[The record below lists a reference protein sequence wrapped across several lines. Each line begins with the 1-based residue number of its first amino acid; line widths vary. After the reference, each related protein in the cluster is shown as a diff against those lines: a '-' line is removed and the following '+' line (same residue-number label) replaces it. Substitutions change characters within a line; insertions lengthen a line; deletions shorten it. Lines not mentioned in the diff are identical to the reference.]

1 MKLKTFPKHT
11 ENTSGAAENVRAWAL
26 RCRLSQF
33 TCACMCSSASHA
45 RLDTK
50 RKWKRLFYIYCLI
63 SYENVKCFYGNNINI
78 NRTNKATTVHCELTC
93 ERACVRGCERVLNFD
108 SKVVL
113 CHLNYMRKWIWIFIR
128 QLYCIRYRTFSHM
141 TSKTFKNRFLLSFEK
156 ARMYVTHEFIRI
168 HIHIH
173 KQNVHSLH
181 LKFTNWTKYNIHLMK
196 RILISAW

>member
-1 MKLKTFPKHT
+1 MCVRELWGADYHSLHVRVCAHLHHMRGLIRKESENDCFTFIVLSLMKMWNVSTATISTLT
-11 ENTSGAAENVRAWAL
+11 EP
-26 RCRLSQF
+26 
-33 TCACMCSSASHA
+33 
-45 RLDTK
+45 TK
-50 RKWKRLFYIYCLI
+50 QRLF
-63 SYENVKCFYGNNINI
+63 NVS
-78 NRTNKATTVHCELTC
+78 L
-93 ERACVRGCERVLNFD
+93 RASVRVCERVLNFD

-128 QLYCIRYRTFSHM
+128 QLYCIRYRTSSHM
-141 TSKTFKNRFLLSFEK
+141 TSKTLKNRFLLSFEK
-156 ARMYVTHEFIRI
+156 TCIRVTHEFIRI